1 MPKAGA
7 LLQEKPQQ
15 QKACEL
21 LLRSSSHS
29 PQLEESPHATVKTQK
44 NQKIK
49 KEKKIL
55 CEVIQW
61 PHALYIEMVS
71 LIDLSWTLGA

>member
-7 LLQEKPQQ
+7 LQQEKPLQ
-15 QKACEL
+15 QKACGL
-21 LLRSSSHS
+21 QLRRSPHS
-29 PQLEESPHATVKTQK
+29 PQLEESPHSTVKTQE

-49 KEKKIL
+49 KGKKIL

-61 PHALYIEMVS
+61 PHALYMEMVS